1 MNLFLNYLV
10 LIIAVGLAGLYFY
23 NMLINIIRTNQVKKE
38 LIDNCAALEGTV
50 SKLITK
56 KKKTYVKVRFTSP
69 TSGMLFE
76 LFFEY
81 FTDDWKDRAKVGD
94 NITIIYPEVSKVKKI
109 TAFPTFL
116 EGDKIKM
123 PIGAFVTDLMLLL
136 FSAYVVYSIVYNM
149 IQKNAFVTNVPVT
162 EVTSGVMLVLYF
174 VMHFLLITYVIDR
187 LNNAPTQEN
196 QNYLQIYGVHTNAEV
211 TTFKFA
217 GSKNARGYKEA
228 QMEIEYFNGVGEK
241 IKAKCASYYY
251 SETQEQFISILYDP
265 KNYKNVVYIK
275 HPEKAKKNKK

>member
-1 MNLFLNYLV
+1 MGDFYEGFFEDAIVFNRVLNLTL
-10 LIIAVGLAGLYFY
+10 
-23 NMLINIIRTNQVKKE
+23 
-38 LIDNCAALEGTV
+38 
-50 SKLITK
+50 
-56 KKKTYVKVRFTSP
+56 TYVFFFFVISFETVPS
-69 TSGMLFE
+69 SGMLFE

-136 FSAYVVYSIVYNM
+136 FAAYVVYSIVYNM

-187 LNNAPTQEN
+187 LNNGG
-196 QNYLQIYGVHTNAEV
+196 IIC
-211 TTFKFA
+211 F
-217 GSKNARGYKEA
+217 
-228 QMEIEYFNGVGEK
+228 
-241 IKAKCASYYY
+241 
-251 SETQEQFISILYDP
+251 
-265 KNYKNVVYIK
+265 
-275 HPEKAKKNKK
+275 

>member
-1 MNLFLNYLV
+1 MNLFLNYV
-10 LIIAVGLAGLYFY
+10 ILIIAVGLAGLYFY
-23 NMLINIIRTNQVKKE
+23 NMLINMIRTNQVKKE
-38 LIDNCAALEGTV
+38 LINNCAAVEGTV

-69 TSGMLFE
+69 TNGMLFE
-76 LFFEY
+76 MFYEY
-81 FTDDWKDRAKVGD
+81 FTDDWKERAKVGD
-94 NITIIYPEVSKVKKI
+94 KITIIYPEVSKVKKV

-136 FSAYVVYSIVYNM
+136 FSAYVVYSLTYNM
-149 IQKNAFVTNVPVT
+149 IQKNAFVKDVPVT
-162 EVTSGVMLVLYF
+162 EVTSGIMLILYL
-174 VMHFLLITYVIDR
+174 VMHFLLLTYVFDR

-196 QNYLQIYGVHTNAEV
+196 QNYLQLYGIQTNAEV
-211 TTFKFA
+211 TTFKFV
-217 GSKNARGYKEA
+217 GQKNSKGYKES

-251 SETQEQFISILYDP
+251 SETQEQFVCILYDP
-265 KNYKNVVYIK
+265 KNNKNVVYIK
-275 HPEKAKKNKK
+275 QPEKGKKNKK

>member
-23 NMLINIIRTNQVKKE
+23 NMFINIIRTNQVKKE

-69 TSGMLFE
+69 TNGMLFE

-81 FTDDWKDRAKVGD
+81 FTDDWKDRAKIGD
-94 NITIIYPEVSKVKKI
+94 KITIIYPEVSKVKKI

-149 IQKNAFVTNVPVT
+149 IQKNTLIFVFAN
-162 EVTSGVMLVLYF
+162 SL
-174 VMHFLLITYVIDR
+174 R
-187 LNNAPTQEN
+187 LFHH
-196 QNYLQIYGVHTNAEV
+196 Y
-211 TTFKFA
+211 
-217 GSKNARGYKEA
+217 
-228 QMEIEYFNGVGEK
+228 
-241 IKAKCASYYY
+241 
-251 SETQEQFISILYDP
+251 
-265 KNYKNVVYIK
+265 
-275 HPEKAKKNKK
+275 